1 MAHWPNV
8 WMHSSPFQW
17 AAYVFICIHNIHSPY
32 DQHHHTS
39 VSPLSSPFQTMP
51 QEWARLK
58 TVTKS
63 LDMSQVKSKHR
74 RWARSPAW
82 KLWSPPSYGMTKSLD
97 MSQVK
102 SKHRIWARSPA
113 WKLWSPLSYG
123 MTKSLV
129 MSHVK
134 SKHRRWARSLAWKL
148 WSPSSYGKQSGSIN
162 GSVTYLHSL
171 CITSIWQTPSTS
183 SSLPLFLSS
192 TNCSKNEFWWL
203 IKHQKCVMS
212 QKGGMEGFGSNN
224 FMFKDTCL
232 IMKYNH
238 VLIIVQS
245 TY

>member
-74 RWARSPAW
+74 RWARS
-82 KLWSPPSYGMTKSLD
+82 
-97 MSQVK
+97 
-102 SKHRIWARSPA
+102 
-113 WKLWSPLSYG
+113 
-123 MTKSLV
+123 
-129 MSHVK
+129 
-134 SKHRRWARSLAWKL
+134 LAWKL

-171 CITSIWQTPSTS
+171 CTTSIWQTPSTS

-192 TNCSKNEFWWL
+192 TNCSKVSPWEL
-203 IKHQKCVMS
+203 IQHQKCVMS

>member
-8 WMHSSPFQW
+8 WMPSSPCQW

-58 TVTKS
+58 TV
-63 LDMSQVKSKHR
+63 
-74 RWARSPAW
+74 
-82 KLWSPPSYGMTKSLD
+82 TKSLD

-171 CITSIWQTPSTS
+171 CTTSIWQTPSTS

-238 VLIIVQS
+238 ILINRSKILLKFRLFLIKRLHILKQ
-245 TY
+245 

>member
-1 MAHWPNV
+1 MDCFWISDLVTLEQYGHRPNV

-113 WKLWSPLSYG
+113 WKLWSPPSYG
-123 MTKSLV
+123 M
-129 MSHVK
+129 
-134 SKHRRWARSLAWKL
+134 
-148 WSPSSYGKQSGSIN
+148 QSGSIN

-192 TNCSKNEFWWL
+192 TNCSKVSPWEL
-203 IKHQKCVMS
+203 IQHQKCVMS

-238 VLIIVQS
+238 VLIIVRS

>member
-63 LDMSQVKSKHR
+63 LDMSQVESKNR
-74 RWARSPAW
+74 IWARSPAW

-113 WKLWSPLSYG
+113 WKLWSPPSYG
-123 MTKSLV
+123 M
-129 MSHVK
+129 
-134 SKHRRWARSLAWKL
+134 
-148 WSPSSYGKQSGSIN
+148 QSGSIN

-192 TNCSKNEFWWL
+192 TNCTKVSPWEL
-203 IKHQKCVMS
+203 IQHQKCVMS

>member
-1 MAHWPNV
+1 MDGFWISNLVTLEQYGHWPNV
-8 WMHSSPFQW
+8 WMHSTPCQW

-51 QEWARLK
+51 REWAKLK

-82 KLWSPPSYGMTKSLD
+82 KLWSPPSYGM
-97 MSQVK
+97 
-102 SKHRIWARSPA
+102 
-113 WKLWSPLSYG
+113 
-123 MTKSLV
+123 
-129 MSHVK
+129 
-134 SKHRRWARSLAWKL
+134 
-148 WSPSSYGKQSGSIN
+148 QSGSIN

-171 CITSIWQTPSTS
+171 CTTSIWQTPSTS

-192 TNCSKNEFWWL
+192 TNCSKVSSWEL
-203 IKHQKCVMS
+203 IQHQKCVMS

>member
-113 WKLWSPLSYG
+113 WKLWSPPSYG
-123 MTKSLV
+123 M
-129 MSHVK
+129 
-134 SKHRRWARSLAWKL
+134 
-148 WSPSSYGKQSGSIN
+148 QSGSIN

-171 CITSIWQTPSTS
+171 CTTSIWQTPSTS

-192 TNCSKNEFWWL
+192 TNCSKVSPWEL
-203 IKHQKCVMS
+203 IQHQKCVMS

-238 VLIIVQS
+238 ILILRTEFLLKFRLYPIKGCISLNNRSKRRHWS
-245 TY
+245 TS

>member
-1 MAHWPNV
+1 MDYFWISNLVTLEQYGHWPNV
-8 WMHSSPFQW
+8 WMHSTPCQW

-113 WKLWSPLSYG
+113 WKLWSPPSYG
-123 MTKSLV
+123 M
-129 MSHVK
+129 
-134 SKHRRWARSLAWKL
+134 
-148 WSPSSYGKQSGSIN
+148 QSGSIN

-171 CITSIWQTPSTS
+171 CTTSIWQTPSTS

-192 TNCSKNEFWWL
+192 TNCSKVSSWEL
-203 IKHQKCVMS
+203 IQHQKCVMS